1 MGYPIH
7 FGVEYQERYS
17 RLSTFFRLILVI
29 PHIFALFFYGIV
41 AYVCIFLSW
50 FAILFTGRYPRG
62 MFMLVAGFLSY
73 STRVNGYYYLLTD
86 KFPPF
91 GGGAPGDGYPV
102 QLSVD
107 FPDRLSRLTTF
118 FRSLMA
124 IPAEI
129 VLYFLGLLGA
139 VLAFFAWIVVIIL
152 GRLPRGLFERHG
164 AAAAVSGARQRLP
177 VPADRR
183 VPVVPGRD
191 PRGSRAVGGPR
202 SLTSN

>member
-17 RLSTFFRLILVI
+17 RLSTFFRMILVI

-152 GRLPRGLFERHG
+152 GRLPRGLFELMELPQRYQARVNG
-164 AAAAVSGARQRLP
+164 YLFLLTDAYPWFQEETRADPEPWAGPAA
-177 VPADRR
+177 
-183 VPVVPGRD
+183 
-191 PRGSRAVGGPR
+191 
-202 SLTSN
+202 

>member
-62 MFMLVAGFLSY
+62 MFLLVAGFLSY

-152 GRLPRGLFERHG
+152 GRLPRGLFELMELPQRYQARVNG
-164 AAAAVSGARQRLP
+164 YVFLLTDTYPWFQEETREDPEPWAGPAA
-177 VPADRR
+177 
-183 VPVVPGRD
+183 
-191 PRGSRAVGGPR
+191 
-202 SLTSN
+202 